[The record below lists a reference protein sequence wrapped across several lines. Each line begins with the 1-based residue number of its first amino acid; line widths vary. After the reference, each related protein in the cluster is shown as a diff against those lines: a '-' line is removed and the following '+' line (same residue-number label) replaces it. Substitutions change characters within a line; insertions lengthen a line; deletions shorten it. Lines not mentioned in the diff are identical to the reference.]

1 MKWRPGKEFKNQKK
15 LENSDLNSSEGSI
28 FPTKSQMAKIIL
40 CLACTGIFLSAD
52 GNRKKVNRASISPQK
67 LVARVDRVAS
77 AISVKILDQDFLG
90 SGFIVQHSDQDYIV
104 ITNQHVLRAGEA
116 PYKIETVDGKTHVAE
131 VITDMSNADYQYD
144 LAILKFTTDVD
155 YETAK
160 IASSSSLNV
169 GDRVF
174 AAGFPYREFGSAR
187 TPDLFPESQHPGR
200 DLALKQGRIAIIL
213 DRALEEGYQIGYTN
227 DVRKGMSGG
236 ALLNQKGE
244 VIGVN
249 GKHAYP
255 LWESPEIYQ
264 DGSEPCPA
272 LQELIT
278 RSSLAIP
285 IEKSI
290 EIATPLKS
298 LKSSPASIEL
308 PTESNLQSKDA
319 DLVAKMQQV
328 AESTKKQC
336 RQERAVLENQ

>member
-1 MKWRPGKEFKNQKK
+1 MKWRPSKEFKNQKK
-15 LENSDLNSSEGSI
+15 SENSYLNSVEDSI
-28 FPTKSQMAKIIL
+28 FHKASQAAKIIF
-40 CLACTGIFLSAD
+40 CFVCTGMFLSGD
-52 GNRKKVNRASISPQK
+52 GDRVRLTMASISPQNQ
-67 LVARVDRVAS
+67 VARVDRIAS
-77 AISVKILDQDFLG
+77 AISVRILDRSFLG
-90 SGFIVQHSDQDYIV
+90 SGFIVQHTDEDYIV

-116 PYKIETVDGKTHVAE
+116 PYKIETVDGKTHAAE
-131 VITDMSNADYQYD
+131 VITDMSNASYQYD
-144 LAILKFTTDVD
+144 LAILKFTADAD
-155 YETAK
+155 YKTAT
-160 IASSSSLNV
+160 IGNSNLDV

-174 AAGFPYREFGSAR
+174 AAGFPYQESGSQTA
-187 TPDLFPESQHPGR
+187 DLFPESQPASR
-200 DLALKQGRIAIIL
+200 ALALKQGRIAIVL

-236 ALLNQKGE
+236 ALLNNRGE

-290 EIATPLKS
+290 EIATQLKS
-298 LKSSPASIEL
+298 LKPAPIKSEYINVPDED
-308 PTESNLQSKDA
+308 SA
-319 DLVAKMQQV
+319 IVARMQAI
-328 AESTKKQC
+328 AESTQKQC
-336 RQERAVLENQ
+336 RQQRAVLENQ